1 MLHPSIVANQLYE
14 KNIIDTNTK
23 AKLVSPDPSKDAD
36 FLLRAIEAYFCSVFD
51 DKDREKEFLDVL
63 DVLHSHIPL
72 NKVVDKMKEEYH
84 GKTKISEFMR
94 TFRVWKD
101 YMMCKNTLHIQVM
114 E

>member
-23 AKLVSPDPSKDAD
+23 AKLIGSDHSKDAD

-63 DVLHSHIPL
+63 EMLHPHIPL
-72 NKVVDKMKEEYH
+72 NKVVDKMKEEYC
-84 GKTKISEFMR
+84 GK
-94 TFRVWKD
+94 
-101 YMMCKNTLHIQVM
+101 KN
-114 E
+114 